1 MSETILAALMV
12 MLVSGIHIGW
22 GICSP
27 QLRHQEWHLNSYPQ
41 EYMMVIMSWFLGAI
55 IGSIMVL
62 YIYTRFTKR
71 QIYVSVPLLTKA
83 PLLHLMEDGS
93 SLLSSTSP

>member
-1 MSETILAALMV
+1 MV

-27 QLRHQEWHLNSYPQ
+27 QLRDQEWHLNSYPH

-55 IGSIMVL
+55 IGSIMVM

-71 QIYVSVPLLTKA
+71 QIYVSVPKQA
-83 PLLHLMEDGS
+83 PLFPLMKC
-93 SLLSSTSP
+93 LSSPPPVPRISTLCNQ